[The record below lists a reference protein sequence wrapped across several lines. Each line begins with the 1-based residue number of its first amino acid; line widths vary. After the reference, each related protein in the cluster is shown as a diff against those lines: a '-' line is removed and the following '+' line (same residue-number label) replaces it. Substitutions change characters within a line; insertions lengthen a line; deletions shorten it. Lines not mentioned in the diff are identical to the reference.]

1 MRKTLENL
9 AKAFAGESQARNRYT
24 FYAKIAR
31 TEGYEQLAA
40 NFDETAN
47 QEKEHASWLLKLM
60 QELKKKI
67 GGDLHELVVEAKV
80 PTVRGTTIENLKSA
94 AAGEKYEYTEMY
106 PEFAKVADEEG
117 MPEIAKRIRAIAVA
131 ESHHEERYLK
141 FIAQLEAGTIFKK
154 DKEVTWVCRECGYV
168 HTGFEPPETCPSCG
182 HSRGFYQVKCE
193 EY

>member
-1 MRKTLENL
+1 MQKTLENL
-9 AKAFAGESQARNRYT
+9 AKAFTGESQARNRYT

-31 TEGYEQLAA
+31 TEGYEQIAG
-40 NFDETAN
+40 NFEETAN
-47 QEKEHASWLLKLM
+47 QEKEHANWLFKLI

-67 GGDLHELVVEAKV
+67 GGDLHELIVEARV
-80 PTVRGTTIENLKSA
+80 PTVRGTTIENLKAA

-106 PEFAKVADEEG
+106 PEFADTADEEG
-117 MPEIAKRIRAIAVA
+117 LPEIAKRIRAIAKA

-154 DKEVTWVCRECGYV
+154 DKEVAWVCRECGYV
-168 HTGFEPPETCPSCG
+168 HIGSEPPENCPSCG
-182 HSRGFYQVKCE
+182 HARGFYQIKCE